1 MLVHEIW
8 REQDKFLDKIFIQV
22 KLLVF
27 FFISL
32 NLSQFTGILQSYKS
46 DSYSIIREKSA
57 PNLYF

>member
-1 MLVHEIW
+1 MLMHEIW
-8 REQDKFLDKIFIQV
+8 KEQGKSLDKIFIQV

-46 DSYSIIREKSA
+46 TPAI
-57 PNLYF
+57 